1 MPSQLHV
8 TSHEI
13 SIIVKRLFLSSS
25 LLLFFQLYPD
35 DEADDETERLAN
47 AEEQNQSSSA
57 IILEKL
63 SGKRLTFKDTG
74 KGSKGE
80 PSDDDLLYMKTP
92 SKEKSANKRLPATQV
107 RVQAYFIEIR

>member
-1 MPSQLHV
+1 MS
-8 TSHEI
+8 TTG
-13 SIIVKRLFLSSS
+13 FL
-25 LLLFFQLYPD
+25 QLYPD
-35 DEADDETERLAN
+35 DEGDDETERLAN

-74 KGSKGE
+74 KGPRGE

-107 RVQAYFIEIR
+107 IIGALQVMLLT